1 MNSLTSLDR
10 RLYLDVNSFA
20 RHTSFAHFFMKEYAL
35 YGGVV
40 ILGIVGLIAYFRV
53 RRMQD
58 SKAKVDR
65 VLWTAAGTLIALGL
79 NQPLSHLVGRVRP
92 YYVIKGVEV
101 LVPKAND
108 FTFPSD
114 HATVAGAMI
123 VGLLMADPPTGIV
136 AAILGLFL
144 AFGRVYV
151 GAHYPGDVIGGLIF
165 GGLVAVA
172 LRPIGVAIISRI
184 TDLIAKS
191 RWRAL
196 ISAHE
201 TVMAPTSELTS

>member
-20 RHTSFAHFFMKEYAL
+20 RHTSFAHLFMKEYAL
-35 YGGVV
+35 YGGVI
-40 ILGIVGLIAYFRV
+40 ILGVVGLIAYFRA
-53 RRMQD
+53 RRAENPKR
-58 SKAKVDR
+58 SVDR

-92 YYVIKGVEV
+92 YYAIKGVEV

-123 VGLLMADPPTGIV
+123 VGLLLADLPMGIV
-136 AAILGLFL
+136 AAVLGLFL
-144 AFGRVYV
+144 AFARVYV

-165 GGLVAVA
+165 GALVVVV
-172 LRPIGVAIISRI
+172 LKPIGVAIISRI
-184 TDLIAKS
+184 TDYVSKS
-191 RWRAL
+191 RLKFLVYHKAN
-196 ISAHE
+196 
-201 TVMAPTSELTS
+201 APTPELAK